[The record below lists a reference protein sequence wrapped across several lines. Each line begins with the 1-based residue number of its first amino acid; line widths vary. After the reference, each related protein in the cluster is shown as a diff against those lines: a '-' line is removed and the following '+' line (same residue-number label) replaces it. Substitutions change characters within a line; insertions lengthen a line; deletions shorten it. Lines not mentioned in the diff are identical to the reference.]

1 MKMQSTDLEKLTKI
15 VTEVEALKDIQG
27 KAEET

>member
-15 VTEVEALKDIQG
+15 VTKAEALKDIQG